1 MKKNTRT
8 NLIQSKSNLMLFD
21 LSAMV
26 SKNLNVVITGVH
38 KELTDE
44 EKTTAKWI
52 MKYLRFAYVQLV
64 SDQYKL
70 KMIQFEAYK
79 NLIHKRLTCV
89 FRPNLDIEELGV
101 LVDDEVPFIHLH
113 LGHGDKSDPQ
123 GYTISVGESGRSE
136 FFNSSEYVHH
146 FEQNNGQCWL
156 ALFPF
161 CYGSGF
167 AFSVAPCSNVH
178 ATWGSVDDA
187 PGSCWDALTDLPSAM
202 NHEFRAA
209 RILSSHLG

>member
-8 NLIQSKSNLMLFD
+8 NLMQSKSNLMLFD

-38 KELTDE
+38 KELTHE
-44 EKTTAKWI
+44 EKTTTKWI
-52 MKYLRFAYVQLV
+52 MKYLGYAYEQLV
-64 SDQYKL
+64 IEQLKL
-70 KMIQFEAYK
+70 KKIQLETYLRLIGKKLK
-79 NLIHKRLTCV
+79 NV
-89 FRPNLDIEELGV
+89 FRPNLDIQKFGV

-113 LGHGDKSDPQ
+113 LGHGDKSHPQ
-123 GYTISVGESGRSE
+123 GYTISVGESGKSE
-136 FFNSSEYVHH
+136 FFNSTEYVRH
-146 FEQNNGQCWL
+146 FEQNDGQCWL

-167 AFSVAPCSNVH
+167 ALSVAPCSNVH

-187 PGSCWDALTDLPSAM
+187 PVSCWEALTDLPSAM

-209 RILSSHLG
+209 RILSSYLG